1 MKINLIYITLVQT
14 IFTIFLLAVGF
25 ASQFVYQKFGG
36 EENSSQDPE
45 VAGIPVPDLV
55 GKMKHLVDEVDEVDE
70 VIELL
75 NGMKLS

>member
-45 VAGIPVPDLV
+45 VAGIPVPDVVGFGFWALV
-55 GKMKHLVDEVDEVDE
+55 WVGVWVLGSLRK
-70 VIELL
+70 
-75 NGMKLS
+75 